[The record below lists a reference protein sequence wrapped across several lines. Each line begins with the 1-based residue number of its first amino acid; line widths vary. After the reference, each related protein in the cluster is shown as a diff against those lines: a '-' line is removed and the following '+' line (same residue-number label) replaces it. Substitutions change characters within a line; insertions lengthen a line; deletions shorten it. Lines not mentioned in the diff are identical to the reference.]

1 MVKLMSEFDQL
12 LGAHGAVINVMGNYA
27 FVRGMIESGVE
38 VASCYPGSPTAE
50 MANALLSIAEKAGIY
65 FEISTNEKVALEL
78 AATSAIVGRPSVC
91 WMKSVGLNVASDTAV
106 QLAYLSMPGGLVV
119 ILGDD
124 PGHLSSQNEQDN
136 RYYARIGYLPF
147 LEPATPQEAKDY
159 LKLAMKLSRKYS
171 APIFIRTTTRT
182 CHQTGPVTLEAT
194 DKSSNEI
201 KWDNQVMQ
209 RDGGY
214 IPLPG
219 TFPPLKRKALENI
232 EKIRL
237 ELDNDLIN
245 RTVRIGVGHPE
256 IRIVTYGHV
265 FQATVSALEQLKLNA
280 EILKLGMTH
289 PLPRQVILE
298 FIDSADKIFVF
309 EELDPVIEKDIK
321 LLCFDQGLKTKIIG
335 KTGQPDELDL
345 MIGEYDPTRMTQ
357 IISSLLGLE
366 TELSYREPSIPLP
379 IRSPQLCPG
388 CGHRT
393 AFYAA
398 KKAMG
403 KDKEAFSMADIGC
416 YSLGFLPPY
425 RLGNLLY
432 CMGSGAPAAS
442 ALSKAFPQEPVLS
455 FVGDST
461 FFHAAMPGIVNAVY
475 NKHRQVIMVMD
486 NGITAMTGHQP
497 NPNSGFGAHGES
509 PRILIDDV
517 LRAFGVRFVE
527 RVPSYDAAKVEDA
540 LKRAF
545 EFAHSPEGG
554 VAVVIQDEPCA
565 LRRSRMEKR
574 AGTLPNPLRI
584 DLEVCKNIQNCLKKF
599 ACPAIESTDD
609 GKVQIN
615 TDLCIGCAS
624 CVQTCPLP
632 NKPMKRIDDFRRV

>member
-1 MVKLMSEFDQL
+1 MSEFEQL
-12 LGAHGAVINVMGNYA
+12 LGQTGGLINVMGNYG
-27 FVRGMIESGVE
+27 FVRGMIESGVK

-50 MANALLSIAEKAGIY
+50 MANALMAISDQAGIY
-65 FEISTNEKVALEL
+65 FEISTNEKVALEV
-78 AATSAIVGRPSVC
+78 AATSAVVGRPSVC

-106 QLAYLSMPGGLVV
+106 QLAYLSVPGGLVV

-159 LKLAMKLSRKYS
+159 FKLAMQISRKHS
-171 APIFIRTTTRT
+171 APVFIRTTTRT
-182 CHQTGPVTLEAT
+182 CHQTGPVTLDPLNILE
-194 DKSSNEI
+194 DQPV
-201 KWDNQVMQ
+201 WDNQAME

-219 TFPPLKRKALENI
+219 TFPPMKRKALENLQ
-232 EKIRL
+232 KIKL
-237 ELDNDLIN
+237 ELDNDLVN
-245 RTVRIGVGHPE
+245 RTVKVGIGNQATKIITFGH
-256 IRIVTYGHV
+256 T
-265 FQATVSALEQLKLNA
+265 FQAVVSALEYLKTGA
-280 EILKLGMTH
+280 DIMKLGLTH
-289 PLPRQVILE
+289 PLPEKTLLD
-298 FIDSADKIFVF
+298 FIGSSEKVYVF
-309 EELDPVIEKDIK
+309 EELDPVIEKEVK
-321 LLCFDQGLKTKIIG
+321 LLCLDHGLKTRVVG
-335 KTGQPDELDL
+335 KTGQTDELDL
-345 MIGEYDPTRMTQ
+345 MIGEYDPTRMVG
-357 IISSLLGLE
+357 IISSHLGIDSGAVVHE
-366 TELSYREPSIPLP
+366 SSIPVP
-379 IRSPQLCPG
+379 VRSPQLCPG

-393 AFYAA
+393 AFFAA

-403 KDKEAFSMADIGC
+403 KDREAFSMADIGC

-442 ALSKAFPQEPVLS
+442 ALSKAFPDEPVLS

-461 FFHAAMPGIVNAVY
+461 FFHAAMPGILNAVY

-497 NPNSGFGAHGES
+497 NPNSGFGARGES
-509 PRILIDDV
+509 PRILIEDV
-517 LRAFGVRFVE
+517 VKAFGVKFVE
-527 RVPSYDAAKVEDA
+527 RVPSYDVAKVEDA
-540 LKRAF
+540 LRRAF

-574 AGTLPNPLRI
+574 AGTLPNPMSI
-584 DLEVCKNIQNCLKKF
+584 DLKICRNIRNCLKKF
-599 ACPAIESTDD
+599 ACPAIEATDD

>member
-1 MVKLMSEFDQL
+1 MSEFDQL
-12 LGAHGAVINVMGNYA
+12 LGTEGGVINVMGNYG
-27 FVRGMIESGVE
+27 FVRGMIESGVQ
-38 VASCYPGSPTAE
+38 VAACYPGSPTAE
-50 MANALLSIAEKAGIY
+50 MANALLAISGKAGIS
-65 FEISTNEKVALEL
+65 FEISTNEKVALEVS
-78 AATSAIVGRPSVC
+78 ATSAIVGRPSVC

-106 QLAYLSMPGGLVV
+106 QLAYLTMPGGLVV

-159 LKLAMKLSRKYS
+159 FKLAMRVSQKYA
-171 APIFIRTTTRT
+171 APVFVRTTTRT
-182 CHQTGPVTLEAT
+182 CHQTGPVTLGEI
-194 DKSSNEI
+194 DKTERPV
-201 KWDNQVMQ
+201 KWDNHTLE

-219 TFPPLKRKALENI
+219 TFPPLKRKALENLAR
-232 EKIRL
+232 IRE

-245 RTVRIGVGHPE
+245 RIVKIGSEQPA
-256 IRIVTYGHV
+256 IRIITYGHT
-265 FQATVSALEQLKLNA
+265 FQSTVSALEHLGLSA

-289 PLPRQVILE
+289 PLPRKVTLD
-298 FIDSADKIFVF
+298 FIGKSDRIFVF
-309 EELDPVIEKDIK
+309 EELDPVIENEVK
-321 LLCFDQGLKTKIIG
+321 LLCLDNGVGARIIG
-335 KTGQPDELDL
+335 KSGQPDELEL
-345 MIGEYDPTRMTQ
+345 MIGEYDPTRMVK
-357 IISSLLGLE
+357 IISNILGID
-366 TELSYREPSIPLP
+366 SGVRSRESSVSVPV
-379 IRSPQLCPG
+379 RSPQLCPG

-398 KKAMG
+398 KRAMG

-442 ALSKAFPQEPVLS
+442 ALSMAFPDEPVLS

-475 NKHRQVIMVMD
+475 NRRRQVIMVMD

-497 NPNSGFGAHGES
+497 NPNSGFGSAGEA
-509 PRILIDDV
+509 PRIMIDDV
-517 LRAFGVRFVE
+517 LKAFGVKFVE
-527 RVPSYDAAKVEDA
+527 RVPSYNVAKVEDA

-545 EFAHSPEGG
+545 EFAHSPDGG

-565 LRRSRMEKR
+565 LRRSRIEKK
-574 AGTLPNPLRI
+574 AGKLANPLRI
-584 DLEVCKNIQNCLKKF
+584 DLSICKNIQNCLKKF
-599 ACPAIESTDD
+599 ACPAIESTDE

>member
-1 MVKLMSEFDQL
+1 MSEFDQL
-12 LGAHGAVINVMGNYA
+12 LGTTDGVINVMGNYG
-27 FVRGMIESGVE
+27 FVRGMIESGVQ

-50 MANALLSIAEKAGIY
+50 MANALMAIAEKADIY
-65 FEISTNEKVALEL
+65 FEISTNEKVALEV

-106 QLAYLSMPGGLVV
+106 QLAYLTMPGGLVV

-136 RYYARIGYLPF
+136 RYYSRIGYLPF
-147 LEPATPQEAKDY
+147 LEPATPQEAKDFF
-159 LKLAMKLSRKYS
+159 KLAMRLSQKYS
-171 APIFIRTTTRT
+171 APVFLRTTTRT
-182 CHQTGPVTLEAT
+182 CHQTGPVTLESINRTTMEA
-194 DKSSNEI
+194 
-201 KWDNQVMQ
+201 KWDNQLMGH
-209 RDGGY
+209 DGGY

-219 TFPPLKRKALENI
+219 TFPPMKKKALENI
-232 EKIRL
+232 EKFRR

-245 RTVRIGVGHPE
+245 KKLRVGSGSPELRI
-256 IRIVTYGHV
+256 ITYGHT
-265 FQATVSALEQLKLNA
+265 FQATVSALEHMNVSA

-289 PLPRQVILE
+289 PVPRDVILE
-298 FIDSADKIFVF
+298 FIGSSEKIFVF
-309 EELDPVIEKDIK
+309 EELDPVIEKEIK
-321 LLCFDQGLKTKIIG
+321 LLCFDNGLKTKIVG
-335 KTGQPDELDL
+335 KSGQPDEIEL
-345 MIGEYDPTRMTQ
+345 MIGEYDPTRMVK
-357 IISSLLGLE
+357 IISTHLGLE
-366 TELSYREPSIPLP
+366 SGPIFEESSIPVP
-379 IRSPQLCPG
+379 VRSPQLCPG

-393 AFYAA
+393 AFFAA

-403 KDKEAFSMADIGC
+403 KEKEAFSMADIGC

-442 ALSKAFPQEPVLS
+442 ALSRAFPDEPVLS

-497 NPNSGFGAHGES
+497 NPNSGFGARGES
-509 PRILIDDV
+509 ERILIDNV
-517 LRAFGVRFVE
+517 LKSFGVKFVE
-527 RVPSYDAAKVEDA
+527 RVPSYDVAKVEDA

-545 EFAHSPEGG
+545 EFAHSPDGG

-565 LRRSRMEKR
+565 LRRSRMEKK
-574 AGTLPNPLRI
+574 AGVLANPLRI
-584 DLEVCKNIQNCLKKF
+584 DHTICKNIQNCLKKF
-599 ACPAIESTDD
+599 ACPAIESSDD

>member
-1 MVKLMSEFDQL
+1 MSEFDQL
-12 LGAHGAVINVMGNYA
+12 LGKTDGVINVMGNYG
-27 FVRGMIESGVE
+27 FVRGMIESGVQ

-50 MANALLSIAEKAGIY
+50 MANALMAISDQAGIY
-65 FEISTNEKVALEL
+65 FEISTNEKVALEV

-106 QLAYLSMPGGLVV
+106 QLAYLTMPGGLVV

-136 RYYARIGYLPF
+136 RYYSRIGYLPF

-159 LKLAMKLSRKYS
+159 FKVAMKLSRKYS
-171 APIFIRTTTRT
+171 APVFIRTTTRT
-182 CHQTGPVTLEAT
+182 CHQTGPVSLAPIEEPQAQPQ
-194 DKSSNEI
+194 
-201 KWDNQVMQ
+201 WDNQMMQ
-209 RDGGY
+209 REGGY

-219 TFPPLKRKALENI
+219 TFPPMKRKALENLNKL
-232 EKIRL
+232 KI
-237 ELDNDLIN
+237 ELDNDEIN
-245 RTVRIGVGHPE
+245 QTVKIGAETPIIKIITFGH
-256 IRIVTYGHV
+256 T
-265 FQATVSALEQLKLNA
+265 FQAVVSALEHLRVSA
-280 EILKLGMTH
+280 EILKLGVTN
-289 PLPRQVILE
+289 PLPEKVILK
-298 FIDSADKIFVF
+298 FIGTSEKVLVF
-309 EELDPVIEKDIK
+309 EELDPVIEKEVK
-321 LLCFDQGLKTKIIG
+321 LLCFDHGLKTKVIG
-335 KTGQPDELDL
+335 KTGLPDELDL
-345 MIGEYDPTRMTQ
+345 MIGEYDPTRMVG
-357 IISSLLGLE
+357 IISSQLGIE
-366 TELSYREPSIPLP
+366 SKQSFHESSIPVP
-379 IRSPQLCPG
+379 VRSPQLCPG

-393 AFYAA
+393 AFFAA

-442 ALSKAFPQEPVLS
+442 ALSKAFPEEPVLS

-461 FFHAAMPGIVNAVY
+461 FFHAAMPGILNAVY

-497 NPNSGFGAHGES
+497 NPNSGFGARGES
-509 PRILIDDV
+509 PRILIEEV
-517 LRAFGVRFVE
+517 VRAFGVKFVE
-527 RVPSYDAAKVEDA
+527 RVPSYEVAKVEDA

-565 LRRSRMEKR
+565 LRRSRQEKR

-584 DLEVCKNIQNCLKKF
+584 DHEVCKNIQNCLKKF
-599 ACPAIESTDD
+599 ACPAIEATDD

-632 NKPMKRIDDFRRV
+632 NKPMKRIDDFRRI

>member
-1 MVKLMSEFDQL
+1 MSEFDQL
-12 LGAHGAVINVMGNYA
+12 LGTHKDVINVMGNYA
-27 FVRGMIESGVE
+27 FVRGMIESGVQ
-38 VASCYPGSPTAE
+38 VATCYPGSPTAE
-50 MANALLSIAEKAGIY
+50 MANALLSISERAGIY
-65 FEISTNEKVALEL
+65 FEISTNEKVALEI
-78 AATSAIVGRPSVC
+78 AATSAIVGRPSAC

-106 QLAYLSMPGGLVV
+106 QLAYLTMPGGLVV

-136 RYYARIGYLPF
+136 RYYARIGYLPL
-147 LEPATPQEAKDY
+147 LEPATPQEAKDFFR
-159 LKLAMKLSRKYS
+159 LAMSVSRKYS
-171 APIFIRTTTRT
+171 APVFIRTTTRT
-182 CHQTGPVTLEAT
+182 CHQTGSVTLDAIDT
-194 DKSSNEI
+194 TAVTP
-201 KWDNQVMQ
+201 KWDNETMQ

-219 TFPPLKRKALENI
+219 TFPPLKRKALQNL
-232 EKIRL
+232 EKIRI
-237 ELDNDLIN
+237 ELDNHIIN
-245 RTVRIGVGHPE
+245 KVIRVGDDTPV
-256 IRIVTYGHV
+256 IRIITYGHT
-265 FQATVSALEQLKLNA
+265 FQSTVSALEFLGVSA

-289 PLPRQVILE
+289 PLPREVVSD
-298 FIDSADKIFVF
+298 FIGSSQKVYVF
-309 EELDPVIEKDIK
+309 EELDPVIENEVK
-321 LLCFDQGLKTKIIG
+321 LLCFNQGINSRVIG
-335 KTGQPDELDL
+335 KSGQPDELEL
-345 MIGEYDPTRMTQ
+345 MIGEYDPTRMVR
-357 IISSLLGLE
+357 IISSHLGIESGLDFQ
-366 TELSYREPSIPLP
+366 EPTIPVP
-379 IRSPQLCPG
+379 VRSPQLCPG

-393 AFYAA
+393 AFFAA
-398 KKAMG
+398 SKAIG
-403 KDKEAFSMADIGC
+403 KGKEAFSMADIGC

-442 ALSKAFPQEPVLS
+442 AMSKAFPDEPVLS

-497 NPNSGFGAHGES
+497 NPNSGYGATGEA
-509 PRILIDDV
+509 PKIPIDDV

-527 RVPSYDAAKVEDA
+527 RVPSYEASKVEDA

-565 LRRSRMEKR
+565 LRRSRIDKR
-574 AGTLPNPLRI
+574 AGRLPNPLMI
-584 DLEVCKNIQNCLKKF
+584 DHDICKNIQNCLKKF
-599 ACPAIESTDD
+599 ACPAIERAYE

-624 CVQTCPLP
+624 CVQTCPLI

>member
-1 MVKLMSEFDQL
+1 MSEFDQL
-12 LGAHGAVINVMGNYA
+12 LGPKGSAINVMGNYG
-27 FVRGMIESGVE
+27 FVRGMIESGVQ
-38 VASCYPGSPTAE
+38 VAACYPGSPTAE
-50 MANALLSIAEKAGIY
+50 MANALLAISQKANIY
-65 FEISTNEKVALEL
+65 FEISTNEKVALEV

-106 QLAYLSMPGGLVV
+106 QLSYLTMPGGLVV

-147 LEPATPQEAKDY
+147 LEPSTPQEAKDFF
-159 LKLAMKLSRKYS
+159 KLAMNLSQKYS
-171 APIFIRTTTRT
+171 SPVFIRTTTRT
-182 CHQTGPVTLEAT
+182 CHQTGPVTLDDIT
-194 DKSSNEI
+194 SSKMDP
-201 KWDNQVMQ
+201 KWDNQTMQ

-219 TFPPLKRKALENI
+219 TFPPLKRKALQNLQRI
-232 EKIRL
+232 GS
-237 ELDNDLIN
+237 ELDNELIN
-245 RTVRIGVGHPE
+245 KTVKVGSGSSQLK
-256 IRIVTYGHV
+256 IITYGHT
-265 FQATVSALEQLKLNA
+265 FQSTVSALEYLGIGA
-280 EILKLGMTH
+280 DVLKLGITH
-289 PLPRQVILE
+289 PIPKNSVIK
-298 FIDSADKIFVF
+298 FIGSSQEVYVF
-309 EELDPVIEKDIK
+309 EELDPVIENDVK
-321 LLCFDQGLKTKIIG
+321 LLCLDNAISCKIIG
-335 KTGQPDELDL
+335 KSGQPDEIEL
-345 MIGEYDPTRMTQ
+345 MIGEYDPTRMVG
-357 IISSLLGLE
+357 IISGHLGISPKLDFSE
-366 TELSYREPSIPLP
+366 SSKTVPV
-379 IRSPQLCPG
+379 RSPQLCPG

-393 AFYAA
+393 AFFAA
-398 KKAMG
+398 KRAMG
-403 KDKEAFSMADIGC
+403 KEKEAFSMADIGC

-425 RLGNLLY
+425 NLGNLLY

-442 ALSKAFPQEPVLS
+442 ALAKAFPDEPVLS

-497 NPNSGFGAHGES
+497 NPNSGFGSQGETV
-509 PRILIDDV
+509 RISIDDV
-517 LRAFGVRFVE
+517 LRAFGVKFVE
-527 RVPSYDAAKVEDA
+527 RVPSYEAAKVEDA

-565 LRRSRMEKR
+565 LRRSRIEKK
-574 AGTLPNPLRI
+574 AGVLANPLRI
-584 DLEVCKNIQNCLKKF
+584 DLDICKNIQNCLKKF
-599 ACPAIESTDD
+599 ACPAIESTDE

-624 CVQTCPLP
+624 CVQTCPLK